1 MQRSRSCIVS
11 GSFCVLLLGMSLV
24 SIHAQSNAPEGEL
37 VKSNTVSSPLAMVVS
52 NVPSVSN
59 VPMTMVVSNL
69 PPLGSNRPPVITNFT
84 FVQQTNY
91 GTPFYPTPPPKKPW
105 WRRFWDWLW

>member
-1 MQRSRSCIVS
+1 MQRTTSLIVS
-11 GSFCVLLLGMSLV
+11 GSFCVLLLGLSLISV
-24 SIHAQSNAPEGEL
+24 HAQSNAPEGEL
-37 VKSNTVSSPLAMVVS
+37 VKSNTVPRTPAMVVS

-69 PPLGSNRPPVITNFT
+69 PSAGSNRLPVITNFT
-84 FVQQTNY
+84 FGQQTNY
-91 GTPFYPTPPPKKPW
+91 GPPIYPTPPPKNPW